1 MKEIYSCQ
9 DAQTILR
16 ETIMNTNPFRPPQSN
31 VEDIKTPQQAVL
43 SRFATPL
50 SITLLVAHVL
60 LLLMGVSSYLEFV
73 TNGAIS
79 AISLLLGGLAE
90 ILLWVGIAMLLWRK
104 RPAKALY
111 LVTGV
116 LFFLAL
122 GFGTQYVITILL
134 AYFFG
139 ALLAVLSF
147 DKARRT
153 NF

>member
-90 ILLWVGIAMLLWRK
+90 ILLWVGIAMLLSFCGK
-104 RPAKALY
+104 KPTDPALP
-111 LVTGV
+111 
-116 LFFLAL
+116 
-122 GFGTQYVITILL
+122 QH
-134 AYFFG
+134 
-139 ALLAVLSF
+139 
-147 DKARRT
+147 
-153 NF
+153 